1 MSSCEEAMYYLNSCG
16 SSRLDGYGDGIP
28 CESLCRWGGFMKIIT
43 ILLLLLTNQA
53 FAEEE
58 TIDKETIMFA
68 CDIYREDTVSQNCN
82 NSRMIK

>member
-1 MSSCEEAMYYLNSCG
+1 
-16 SSRLDGYGDGIP
+16 
-28 CESLCRWGGFMKIIT
+28 MKIIT
-43 ILLLLLTNQA
+43 IWLLLLTNQA

>member
-1 MSSCEEAMYYLNSCG
+1 
-16 SSRLDGYGDGIP
+16 
-28 CESLCRWGGFMKIIT
+28 MKIIT

-68 CDIYREDTVSQNCN
+68 CDIDREDTVSQNCN